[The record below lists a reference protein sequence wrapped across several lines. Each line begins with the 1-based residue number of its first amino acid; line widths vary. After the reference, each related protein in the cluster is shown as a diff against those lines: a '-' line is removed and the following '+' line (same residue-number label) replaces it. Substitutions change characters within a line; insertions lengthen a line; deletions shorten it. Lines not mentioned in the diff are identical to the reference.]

1 MATTYDPYVRRWL
14 ETITSWLKRA
24 GGRLGETATHPDRD
38 ERILRWVLTLGALI
52 VAVVHV
58 TRPQLAIDGVT
69 LALIGVALL
78 PWARTFLESLE
89 LPGGF
94 KVQYRHV
101 QSAGQA
107 LIDAAA
113 EVQPPG
119 EVGQVLPER
128 PAYLEVASS
137 DPNLALVG
145 LRIELEKRL
154 RDLAR
159 RSGISEAD
167 RLTLRRLLDL
177 LRNQDVLGQKEAA
190 ALADLIASGNNAAH
204 GANVEPSVS
213 AWAFEVG
220 PSILSYLDRKLNEN

>member
-1 MATTYDPYVRRWL
+1 VRRWL
-14 ETITSWLKRA
+14 ETVTSWLKRV
-24 GGRLGETATHPDRD
+24 GGRLGETATEPDRD
-38 ERILRWVLTLGALI
+38 ERILRWVLTLGALT

-58 TRPQLAIDGVT
+58 SRPQLAIDGVT

-107 LIDAAA
+107 LVDAAA
-113 EVQPPG
+113 EVQPLG
-119 EVGQVLPER
+119 EVGPVLPER

-159 RSGISEAD
+159 RSGISDAD
-167 RLTLRRLLDL
+167 RLSLRRLLDL
-177 LRNQDVLGQKEAA
+177 LRNQGVLGQKEAA

-220 PSILSYLDRKLNEN
+220 PSILAYLDRKLES

>member
-1 MATTYDPYVRRWL
+1 V
-14 ETITSWLKRA
+14 S
-24 GGRLGETATHPDRD
+24 
-38 ERILRWVLTLGALI
+38 
-52 VAVVHV
+52 
-58 TRPQLAIDGVT
+58 RPQLAIDGVT

-107 LIDAAA
+107 LVDAAA
-113 EVQPPG
+113 EVQPLG
-119 EVGQVLPER
+119 EVGPVPPER

-167 RLTLRRLLDL
+167 RLTPLRRLLDL
-177 LRNQDVLGQKEAA
+177 LRNQGVLGQREAA

>member
-1 MATTYDPYVRRWL
+1 
-14 ETITSWLKRA
+14 
-24 GGRLGETATHPDRD
+24 LGETAAQPNRD
-38 ERILRWVLTLGALI
+38 ERILRWVLTVGALV

-58 TRPQLAIDGVT
+58 SRPQLAIDGVT

-107 LIDAAA
+107 LVDAAA
-113 EVQPPG
+113 EVQPLG
-119 EVGQVLPER
+119 EVGPVPPER

-154 RDLAR
+154 RIWRDEVVFQKPT
-159 RSGISEAD
+159 G
-167 RLTLRRLLDL
+167 LRFA
-177 LRNQDVLGQKEAA
+177 V
-190 ALADLIASGNNAAH
+190 
-204 GANVEPSVS
+204 
-213 AWAFEVG
+213 
-220 PSILSYLDRKLNEN
+220 